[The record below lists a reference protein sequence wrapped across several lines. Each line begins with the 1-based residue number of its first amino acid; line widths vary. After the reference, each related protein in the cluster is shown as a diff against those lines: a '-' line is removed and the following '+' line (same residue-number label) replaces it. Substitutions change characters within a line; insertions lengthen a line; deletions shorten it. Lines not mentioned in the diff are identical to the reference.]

1 MTLTQINKRRLNILI
16 LFETTVVTSVNNMAN
31 MNRAEV
37 DDFLSKVG
45 EIGRRA
51 ILYQYLI
58 IHR

>member
-1 MTLTQINKRRLNILI
+1 MTLTQTNKRRLNILI

-51 ILYQYLI
+51 ILYQYFI